1 MSANGIIPLSVCI
14 ITKNDAYKLAKC
26 LKALKGKPWEI
37 VVADTGSTDGS
48 RDIVIQAGAKLC
60 SFEWCDDFSAARN
73 FVASEASNDMILM
86 LDTDEYL
93 KDTDAELLS
102 RDIED
107 NPQKIGR
114 IRRDNLVMNA
124 GEEQHEMEFISRI
137 YDRRIYH
144 YEGRVHEQ
152 IVPLDKDVAPG
163 YYQTGVSVLHDG
175 YIKTGESG
183 NDKAENKAD
192 RNRRLLL
199 LELKDHEDDPYIL
212 YQLGKTEYYSGNYEK
227 AAEYLGKMLGIDLDP
242 ALAYLTEAIETYGYS
257 LLKTGRNEE
266 ALAFQNL
273 YEIYGGTAD
282 FQFLMGLIYMNNG
295 YFDAAVDEFEK
306 AAVNPVSNRREIG
319 EYMAY
324 FNAGVVRECMGDI
337 PAAERYY
344 GKCGD
349 YAKAAER
356 LEALKKK
363 G

>member
-1 MSANGIIPLSVCI
+1 
-14 ITKNDAYKLAKC
+14 
-26 LKALKGKPWEI
+26 
-37 VVADTGSTDGS
+37 
-48 RDIVIQAGAKLC
+48 
-60 SFEWCDDFSAARN
+60 
-73 FVASEASNDMILM
+73 
-86 LDTDEYL
+86 
-93 KDTDAELLS
+93 
-102 RDIED
+102 
-107 NPQKIGR
+107 
-114 IRRDNLVMNA
+114 
-124 GEEQHEMEFISRI
+124 
-137 YDRRIYH
+137 
-144 YEGRVHEQ
+144 
-152 IVPLDKDVAPG
+152 
-163 YYQTGVSVLHDG
+163 
-175 YIKTGESG
+175 
-183 NDKAENKAD
+183 
-192 RNRRLLL
+192 
-199 LELKDHEDDPYIL
+199 
-212 YQLGKTEYYSGNYEK
+212 
-227 AAEYLGKMLGIDLDP
+227 MLGIDLDP